1 LKFNDREAILF
12 LLFAQDHFSAP
23 GRASSRHLTARS
35 IEASILRIHEPLQ
48 QAAPPVIHAWQEF
61 DDILDGETTIETGN
75 STMKLKGLPQQN
87 TTSST
92 A

>member
-1 LKFNDREAILF
+1 
-12 LLFAQDHFSAP
+12 
-23 GRASSRHLTARS
+23 
-35 IEASILRIHEPLQ
+35 
-48 QAAPPVIHAWQEF
+48 VIHAWQEF
-61 DDILDGETTIETGN
+61 DDILDSETTIETGN

>member
-1 LKFNDREAILF
+1 
-12 LLFAQDHFSAP
+12 
-23 GRASSRHLTARS
+23 
-35 IEASILRIHEPLQ
+35 
-48 QAAPPVIHAWQEF
+48 VIHAWQEF